1 MKPTNFSSCTTLN
14 VLLLIALVFF
24 VSRMAVPTVSPLGSF
39 TPVYPQKPLYTR
51 YNKTMPRCVT
61 ESNARAKSFLM
72 VFMSRSGSTAIS
84 TELQQHPNVYIPR
97 MEYLD
102 VYPVAHD
109 EPIKIANVTREYF
122 NAGIA
127 EGSAAGFKIRPHHI
141 LKHPELWHNITAEYE
156 TRIIWQYRKNLL
168 KSAIGTYQRDILG
181 DRTAIGGIK
190 RDEMAGKDRC
200 DMGLGCTFRL
210 EKFDELHNIMSKR
223 LIIERDIMESVNV
236 LDNGRGCV
244 MEVSYE
250 DYLYHPRETMT
261 DIMKYLGLPEIHHT
275 SLRVKAT
282 SDNLCDVIEN
292 WDELCYNF
300 YGCAVWQPYF
310 EDYINDC
317 RCRNFTLGPTKF
329 CSTTP
334 KRL

>member
-1 MKPTNFSSCTTLN
+1 MPN
-14 VLLLIALVFF
+14 VGLVGNMS
-24 VSRMAVPTVSPLGSF
+24 VAPSEK
-39 TPVYPQKPLYTR
+39 PVYSR

-61 ESNARAKSFLM
+61 ESNNERAKSFLI

-84 TELQQHPNVYIPR
+84 TELQQHPDAYIPR

-102 VYPVAHD
+102 KYPVKPD
-109 EPIKIANVTREYF
+109 EPIKIANLTREYF
-122 NAGIA
+122 NVGIA
-127 EGSAAGFKIRPHHI
+127 EHRAAGFKIRSYHV
-141 LKHPELWHNITAEYE
+141 LKHPELWHNITAEYG

-181 DRTAIGGIK
+181 DQTAIGGI
-190 RDEMAGKDRC
+190 RHQEMVGKDRC
-200 DMGLGCTFRL
+200 DMGVGCTFRI
-210 EKFDELHNIMSKR
+210 EQFDELHNIMAKR
-223 LIIERDIMESVNV
+223 LIIERDIMEAVNV

-250 DYLYHPRETMT
+250 DYLYHSRDTMR
-261 DIMKYLGLPEIHHT
+261 DIMKFLGLSEIHHQ
-275 SLRVKAT
+275 SLRIKAT
-282 SDNLCDVIEN
+282 SDNLCDVVEN

-317 RCRNFTLGPTKF
+317 RCRNFTLGPTSF

-334 KRL
+334 KHF